1 MINIIF
7 IKYIKRFYAQSIFRY
22 IIIKSLLTFSY
33 NSKINYIK
41 ENNNNA
47 F

>member
-1 MINIIF
+1 MSNVSLDIL
-7 IKYIKRFYAQSIFRY
+7 A
-22 IIIKSLLTFSY
+22 IKSLLTFSY